1 MVLDE
6 ASRRA
11 SDRLVIGRLMVRPR
25 LRGRRAPPWTRS
37 RLAGGRL
44 RNQGRWPGCGP
55 GDGKDRAVGRPFP
68 PILVEASAPGLEPR
82 ALTQQS
88 VSEWRSIVEVAAFGL
103 PLLGLAAVAGA
114 TLGGPFDLGGG
125 PLEAGPDLVGL
136 DLGDRPLVTLG
147 GFPAALAQPAG
158 DHDPVTL
165 CEGVGQ
171 VLGLPAPHVDLEEA
185 GVAVAPLAVLL
196 DPLGHRD
203 PQVGHGDAVLG
214 EADLG

>member
-68 PILVEASAPGLEPR
+68 PILVKASAPGLEPR

-88 VSEWRSIVEVAAFGL
+88 VSEWFLCVSSLKERDGQSLRRRSSGCCVPFLCRGGQPSARRRGQWWSAPSAAR
-103 PLLGLAAVAGA
+103 
-114 TLGGPFDLGGG
+114 TNDLGTVKG
-125 PLEAGPDLVGL
+125 
-136 DLGDRPLVTLG
+136 
-147 GFPAALAQPAG
+147 
-158 DHDPVTL
+158 
-165 CEGVGQ
+165 
-171 VLGLPAPHVDLEEA
+171 
-185 GVAVAPLAVLL
+185 
-196 DPLGHRD
+196 
-203 PQVGHGDAVLG
+203 
-214 EADLG
+214 

>member
-68 PILVEASAPGLEPR
+68 PILVKASAPGLEPR

-88 VSEWRSIVEVAAFGL
+88 VSEWFLCRGGQPSARRRGQWWSARSAAR
-103 PLLGLAAVAGA
+103 
-114 TLGGPFDLGGG
+114 TNDLGTVKG
-125 PLEAGPDLVGL
+125 
-136 DLGDRPLVTLG
+136 
-147 GFPAALAQPAG
+147 
-158 DHDPVTL
+158 
-165 CEGVGQ
+165 
-171 VLGLPAPHVDLEEA
+171 
-185 GVAVAPLAVLL
+185 
-196 DPLGHRD
+196 
-203 PQVGHGDAVLG
+203 
-214 EADLG
+214 